1 MDKVLAVTRN
11 PCNRWHGTT
20 IEAMVIIYNP
30 EFKGQIAHADPAR
43 SGSAFMALAI
53 QLMSMGG
60 NTENGW
66 NYMSSFVENLDGK
79 VLFSSSAVFEQ
90 VADGSYKV
98 GITYEEAALKYEKS
112 GENLEVVYPAEG
124 TSKVPGPIAIIKG
137 AKNLEHAKKFVDFIL
152 SKEVQAMMG
161 GIYRRTVRTDIVLPS
176 HMVPNEKLGDIPY
189 DPVWVGQNKD
199 RLLGVWKTLFEGL

>member
-1 MDKVLAVTRN
+1 M
-11 PCNRWHGTT
+11 
-20 IEAMVIIYNP
+20 
-30 EFKGQIAHADPAR
+30 
-43 SGSAFMALAI
+43 
-53 QLMSMGG
+53 
-60 NTENGW
+60 
-66 NYMSSFVENLDGK
+66 
-79 VLFSSSAVFEQ
+79 
-90 VADGSYKV
+90 
-98 GITYEEAALKYEKS
+98 
-112 GENLEVVYPAEG
+112 VYPAEG